1 MNKKSLTWLAIIVF
15 GIALCSAATVHA
27 QTTYELSGTV
37 YDGTGAKIP
46 NVAITA
52 YDAGTGIEA
61 GSDTTDTEGF
71 YSIFL
76 EAGTYNLIVTPPVGT
91 GFDESRIDGLVITE
105 DTIQNIVLIP
115 KAVQLS
121 GTVMTS
127 EGVAI
132 PEAYVSLR
140 PSSGTGI
147 EYEDFTDENGYY
159 EISLLAG
166 IYDLEVGSWHCE
178 DPEHIPCRFFY
189 KLVEPHLF
197 ITENTERDIV
207 VDVVKLSG
215 IVTDANAVPVPNVGL
230 EADWSGPSYGRAT
243 SGEDGRYIMA
253 LIPGT
258 YDIYIYPPEGSGFAH
273 EVIGELD
280 IPVDTTLD
288 IILQEAIQLTGTVTT
303 SEGVAI
309 PEAYVRLRPSSGTGL
324 SYSDSTDENGYY
336 EISLPA
342 GIYDLY
348 LSKYGSADPENI
360 PSQFSQTIE
369 TSLSITENTERD
381 IVVDEVK
388 LSGIVTDANA
398 VPVPNVGLEADWSGP
413 SYGRATSGEDGR
425 YIMALIPGTYDIYIY
440 PPEGSGFA
448 HEVIGELD
456 IPVDTTLDIILQEAI
471 QLTGTVTTSEGV
483 AIPEAYVRLRPSSGT
498 GLSYSDSTD
507 ENGYYEISLP
517 AGIYDLYLS
526 KYGSADPENIPSQF
540 SQTIETSLSITENTE
555 RVIVVDVVKLSGI
568 VTDINAVPVLDV
580 YLYVDGPSEG
590 RVTSGVD
597 GRYIMALIPGTN
609 YEVSI
614 YPPEGSGF
622 ADASIP
628 GMDIQ
633 TNVILVVILQQPDT
647 VPPTITSGPTAIDIT
662 QTTAS
667 IQWLTDEL
675 SDSVVDY
682 GLDTNLGTSVS
693 DPSWVVNHMIT
704 LTDLAPG
711 TTYYYRVSSTDRV
724 GNGPTQ
730 SDIFSFTTL
739 LEPDVYPPV
748 IIFGPEVLPTITD
761 VTATVHWITDEPSNS
776 YVFFGK
782 TQDLGN
788 VEGSEIYISD
798 HYIDLAGLEP
808 DTIYYYKVASTDPSG
823 NGPTESSI
831 HTFRTKEGPDTEPP
845 IITSGPTVLP
855 TITDTAAQIVWTTD
869 EISDSGVSY
878 NDGTNYYVAH
888 DDKYVIDHMMTLTGL
903 QPDTLYYFTVSSK
916 DPSGNGP
923 TLSETLT
930 FRTLATPDTDPP
942 IIVTGPVAKSV
953 TSNSAMIEWETD
965 EISDGRVDYGLDTNL
980 GSYIIHIEDLI
991 LHQLFLTNLK
1001 PTTTYYYK
1009 VSSTDPSSNGPTE
1022 SEIFSFTTLGPPSE
1036 EFCIDFDP
1044 DTLNL
1049 QSKGKWVT
1057 TYIELPEGYDVS
1069 AINVSTVMLNDQV
1082 QAEMKPTEIGDYDD
1096 DSIPD
1101 LMVKFDRSAIQEILE
1116 VGDEVVITVTGE
1128 LINGTPFEGSDT
1140 IRVIEKGG
1148 KK

>member
-207 VDVVKLSG
+207 VDV
-215 IVTDANAVPVPNVGL
+215 
-230 EADWSGPSYGRAT
+230 
-243 SGEDGRYIMA
+243 
-253 LIPGT
+253 
-258 YDIYIYPPEGSGFAH
+258 
-273 EVIGELD
+273 
-280 IPVDTTLD
+280 
-288 IILQEAIQLTGTVTT
+288 
-303 SEGVAI
+303 
-309 PEAYVRLRPSSGTGL
+309 
-324 SYSDSTDENGYY
+324 
-336 EISLPA
+336 
-342 GIYDLY
+342 
-348 LSKYGSADPENI
+348 
-360 PSQFSQTIE
+360 
-369 TSLSITENTERD
+369 
-381 IVVDEVK
+381 VK